1 MNLHMRGM
9 ATYIQEGLQV
19 NNVTGILLLFTS
31 LIYGGRGFH
40 MGFMVPYYNYIHDCV
55 DTITFVALLIETG
68 VY

>member
-1 MNLHMRGM
+1 
-9 ATYIQEGLQV
+9 
-19 NNVTGILLLFTS
+19 
-31 LIYGGRGFH
+31 